1 MKLKESLVQ
10 FASKQYLAYEYE
22 HYTFTTVSSFMHMN
36 IVCVLHQTLKHKQ
49 VCSLCKGM
57 LNCMSLHKDKN
68 KNSLP
73 ATTTTTTKQSKFS
86 NSNAI

>member
-22 HYTFTTVSSFMHMN
+22 HYSFTIVSFFMHMN

-57 LNCMSLHKDKN
+57 LNCTSLHKDKN

-73 ATTTTTTKQSKFS
+73 ATTTKKTVKFS